1 MAGWKHRRLLSLSGA
16 LALIMAFSAAT
27 PSIGAAPSGSAKTVQ
42 GGVHEGVGSCA
53 QSMCHGRQVASGL
66 VVRQNELIT
75 WQDPNSQAGDHSRA
89 WRALA
94 SPRGQAIAD
103 RLGLGPA
110 QAAPLCL
117 GCHADPAPA
126 RLRGA
131 RFQISDGV
139 GCEAC
144 HGGSS
149 GWLASHRDVGATH
162 ADNVARGM
170 TALEDPKVRA
180 AVCLD
185 CHFGGSA
192 TDQFV
197 SHRIMS
203 AGHPRLSFELDLFST
218 LQRHYDLNAGYA
230 RRKTIAGGVKIWGVG
245 QAMALER
252 SLTLYGD
259 PRRGQDGTFPE
270 FYFFDCHSCHRAI
283 SDDPKAR
290 PAALVNPGRP
300 IPNGEPPFNDENMI
314 MLSALAKIAAP
325 ELSGAFET
333 NSRAFHA
340 ALATDRT
347 GAIRAA
353 RKLAASARALSG
365 AFAAR
370 SFSRADTIAI
380 LGQVVSDAQAM
391 RYTDYTG
398 CAQAVMAIDTL
409 LNALVD
415 AHQVDVSTAAAM
427 RPDIDRA
434 YHAVLDP
441 NAYRPAEFRASIQR
455 IASTVGSLPR

>member
-1 MAGWKHRRLLSLSGA
+1 M
-16 LALIMAFSAAT
+16 ALIMAVATAALLSSATFA
-27 PSIGAAPSGSAKTVQ
+27 SSAKMMQ
-42 GGVHEGVGSCA
+42 GVHEGVASCA

-75 WQDPNSQAGDHSRA
+75 WQDPTSQAGGHSRA

-94 SPRGQAIAD
+94 SARGRAIAD

-110 QAAPLCL
+110 QDAPACL

-131 RFQISDGV
+131 LFQISDGV

-149 GWLASHRDVGATH
+149 GWLASHRDLGVTH
-162 ADNVARGM
+162 AGNVARGM
-170 TALEDPKVRA
+170 TALDDPKVRA
-180 AVCLD
+180 GVCLD

-192 TDQFV
+192 PGQFV
-197 SHRIMS
+197 SHRMMS

-230 RRKTIAGGVKIWGVG
+230 RRKPVAGGVKLWAVG
-245 QAMALER
+245 QSMALER
-252 SLTLYGD
+252 SLTLYSD
-259 PRRGQDGTFPE
+259 ARHGQEGAFPE

-290 PAALVNPGRP
+290 PTALVNPARP
-300 IPNGEPPFNDENMI
+300 IPSGAPPFNDENMI
-314 MLSALAKIAAP
+314 MLSAAAKIAAP
-325 ELSGAFET
+325 GLAGAFEA

-340 ALATDRT
+340 ALATDRAS
-347 GAIRAA
+347 AIRGA
-353 RKLAASARALSG
+353 RKLADSARALS
-365 AFAAR
+365 ASFAAK
-370 SFSRADTIAI
+370 SFGRADTIAI
-380 LGQVVSDAQAM
+380 LAQVVGEAQAL
-391 RYTDYTG
+391 RYTDYAG

-415 AHQVDVSTAAAM
+415 AHQIDASAAAAM
-427 RPDIDRA
+427 RPDIDLA
-434 YHAVLDP
+434 YRAVLDP
-441 NAYRPAEFRASIQR
+441 NAYRPAEFRASIER
-455 IASTVGSLPR
+455 IASSVGSLAR